1 MNNEI
6 KVFSNEEFGSIRRV
20 EIDGEYWL
28 SGKDVA
34 QVLGYRGDAF
44 VCHKLRLVGIAV

>member
-20 EIDGEYWL
+20 EVDGEFWL
-28 SGKDVA
+28 VGKDVA
-34 QVLGYRGDAF
+34 AVLGYSNPR
-44 VCHKLRLVGIAV
+44 KPSLTMLMKKTRE